1 MPSRFSGKLLRFLF
15 AHLEQATFG
24 ERLLW
29 LDRDAGI
36 FQILWKH
43 GNHVTTTPEEDNAV
57 FTTWHDAKERK
68 KPCDP
73 IEAKQRFRKA
83 ARKMHL
89 DHLKSWRDIF
99 PSKWFQFWRFPP
111 DDLAYLLKNA
121 DLDRH
126 EHWKSR
132 SRTRYKKVLLIAG
145 KTCLLPTRTT
155 WWKEAPTPQQLPVV
169 IKQEPM
175 SDSETESESDSAESD
190 SESEPEWDP
199 EPQQEVEPEVIK
211 AEIVSDPEMDSDS
224 EAEPAV
230 QIKTE
235 PEAEPETE
243 PEPQPEKE
251 PEPQPVKEPEP
262 QPKTVQ
268 RTEAAIDRS
277 KQQPAIR
284 DSSPPSWQRR
294 PRRCPQRKCFCC
306 MEPGRILMS
315 ME

>member
-43 GNHVTTTPEEDNAV
+43 GNHVTATPEEDNAV
-57 FTTWHDAKERK
+57 FTTWHDAKQRR
-68 KPCDP
+68 KPCGP
-73 IEAKQRFRKA
+73 MEAKQRFRVA

-99 PSKWFQFWRFPP
+99 PSKYFQFWRFPP

-126 EHWKSR
+126 EHWKSTSRRRR
-132 SRTRYKKVLLIAG
+132 SNTVVRNDG
-145 KTCLLPTRTT
+145 ETCLLPTRTT
-155 WWKEAPTPQQLPVV
+155 WWREAPTPQQLPVM

-175 SDSETESESDSAESD
+175 SESETESDSE

-211 AEIVSDPEMDSDS
+211 AEIVSEPETDSDS

-243 PEPQPEKE
+243 PEPQPAKQPEPQPEKE
-251 PEPQPVKEPEP
+251 PEPQPT
-262 QPKTVQ
+262 TVQ
-268 RTEAAIDRS
+268 RTEVAIDRS

-306 MEPGRILMS
+306 MEP
-315 ME
+315 